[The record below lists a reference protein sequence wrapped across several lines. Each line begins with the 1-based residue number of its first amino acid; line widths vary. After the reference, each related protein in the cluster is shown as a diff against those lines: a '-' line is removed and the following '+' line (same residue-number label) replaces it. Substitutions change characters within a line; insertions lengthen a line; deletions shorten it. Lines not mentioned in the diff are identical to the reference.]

1 MQGSLQG
8 RLLLPGERG
17 GSECCLVH
25 THGVMNTVVH
35 EIGLGVFS
43 AEYVLSL
50 LRSEHISGDVGQGSA
65 ADYEAHVAETPC

>member
-1 MQGSLQG
+1 M
-8 RLLLPGERG
+8 
-17 GSECCLVH
+17 H